1 MAITQETQKK
11 TKMQKA
17 HLFEALWMVNQG
29 IDNAVQ
35 GLQRLK
41 KKSDLLQEPY
51 GEAIGR
57 LESDRNQ
64 WNLCFFA
71 AIETS
76 QQSDAER
83 LASSRA

>member
-1 MAITQETQKK
+1 MAIHSRRK
-11 TKMQKA
+11 KMQKA
-17 HLFEALWMVNQG
+17 HLFEALLMVNQG
-29 IDNAVQ
+29 IDNAIQ

-51 GEAIGR
+51 REAIGR

-64 WNLCFFA
+64 WNLRFFA

-76 QQSDAER
+76 QQSDAEH
-83 LASSRA
+83 LVSRANVA

>member
-1 MAITQETQKK
+1 
-11 TKMQKA
+11 MQKA
-17 HLFEALWMVNQG
+17 HLFEALLMVNQG

-57 LESDRNQ
+57 LESDRDQ
-64 WNLCFFA
+64 WNLRFFA

-76 QQSDAER
+76 QGPGPS
-83 LASSRA
+83 L

>member
-1 MAITQETQKK
+1 
-11 TKMQKA
+11 MQKA
-17 HLFEALWMVNQG
+17 YLFEALLMVNQG

-57 LESDRNQ
+57 LELERDQ
-64 WNLCFFA
+64 WNLRFFA
-71 AIETS
+71 AM
-76 QQSDAER
+76 QQGYVNQSAI
-83 LASSRA
+83 SHT

>member
-1 MAITQETQKK
+1 
-11 TKMQKA
+11 MQKA
-17 HLFEALWMVNQG
+17 HLFEALLMVNQG
-29 IDNAVQ
+29 IDHAVQ

-41 KKSDLLQEPY
+41 KKSELLQEPY

-57 LESDRNQ
+57 LESDRKQ
-64 WNLCFFA
+64 WNLRFFA

-76 QQSDAER
+76 QQSDAEH